1 MNAAKTVHR
10 LLFHAVLE
18 IRDHSYSTGDKAIY
32 HLADLFHNVALQL
45 EAVAEGKTNITYDD
59 VLTFI
64 KERAREKGW
73 EKWIDDRISE
83 LAIRRGEESPVS

>member
-1 MNAAKTVHR
+1 MNAARIVHR
-10 LLFHAVLE
+10 LLFQAILE
-18 IRDHSYSTGDKAIY
+18 IRDQSHRSGDKVIY

-45 EAVAEGKTNITYDD
+45 EAVAEGRADITYDD

-64 KERAREKGW
+64 RERAREKGW

-83 LAIRRGEESPVS
+83 LAIRSGEKSPVS